1 MLSRRLIL
9 VFTLFV
15 LRAAAQPQIAAV
27 VNGADFS
34 TRLSPGVDAAIFG
47 SGLGPATGQKGDAQG
62 LTVTVNG
69 EAAPVAFSS
78 ATQVNFQIPFDIA
91 PGKANINVVYL
102 GHTSAPAPIQ
112 ILQYAPALLS
122 SNLAGTGVAYFLHT
136 NGGLG
141 SVSNPAHP
149 GEVVTL
155 SAVGL
160 GQTNPPSTAGANPT
174 TAAPTIAT
182 PSVTI
187 GGEPAIVLSSALDIN
202 AFCTG
207 CYEVTV
213 TVPGDLETGS
223 YPITIAVDS
232 FTGNT
237 LSLPVNITGLT
248 ITQTGFTFQ
257 AVEGGGVP
265 SPETFKIING
275 TTQPFNFTL
284 TVSTVSGGSGWLSA
298 APLSG
303 SEAAQQSD
311 LVTVSVNPGNLAP
324 GDYYGQIRVDAT
336 GVSDSPQ
343 FLSVVLNISGATA
356 NPGPVVEPTGLV
368 FVAAAGGVS
377 PSAQTVTITN
387 LANAT
392 HSFNAVG
399 SVIGT
404 QNWFTFTPTSGN
416 VAPNAPAT
424 VSVQANTSSLSAGVY
439 QGALTLTFPQDN
451 NTSRV
456 IDLLLVVTPTL
467 AAQSVP
473 ASLRRSA
480 TSSCT
485 PTKLLPVFALLGANF
500 SSAVAWPSPIDVDV
514 VDDCGVNMT
523 TGSVTVTFSN
533 GDAPLALVSAGD
545 GHWSATWVPRFPF
558 NSSLV
563 VTATATEPDLGL
575 SGTAQVTGS
584 AAANPLA
591 PSIFPNGVVNSGS
604 YSKTA
609 TPSPGELVAIFG
621 SSMADGLQSANGLP
635 LPHELQ
641 NATLSM
647 AGEVLP
653 LLFTTAGQI
662 NAQLPYDLPPGT
674 TQQLVLQHGNRLSV
688 PQPVSIGPAEPAIF
702 TVDQSG
708 TGQGHIYGYPSATQQ
723 ILADAANP
731 AKIGEV
737 IVIYCSGLG
746 PVTPA
751 VTAGAAVPADVL
763 HKTVNPVTLTIGGV
777 TANVKFAGVTPG
789 FTGLYQI
796 NSAVPEGVTQG
807 NAVPVVVTVGG
818 VSGPTVTLAVH

>member
-9 VFTLFV
+9 LFTLFAV
-15 LRAAAQPQIAAV
+15 RAAAQPQITTV
-27 VNGADFS
+27 VNQGDFS
-34 TRLSPGVDAAIFG
+34 TRLSPGVDASIFG
-47 SGLGPATGQKGDAQG
+47 LGLGPAAGQKGDAQG

-69 EAAPVAFSS
+69 EKAPVAFSS
-78 ATQVNFQIPFDIA
+78 ASQLNIQIPFDIA
-91 PGKANINVVYL
+91 LGPAQVNVSYL
-102 GHTSAPAPIQ
+102 GGNSGPAVVQ
-112 ILQYAPALLS
+112 ILQYAPALLAF
-122 SNLAGTGVAYFLHT
+122 NGAGTGVAFFLHT
-136 NGGLG
+136 NGGIG
-141 SVSNPAHP
+141 SASNPAHP
-149 GEVVTL
+149 GEVITL
-155 SAVGL
+155 GAVGL
-160 GQTNPPSTAGANPT
+160 GQTNPPSIAGTNTT
-174 TAAPTIAT
+174 TAASTTAT

-202 AFCTG
+202 AFCAG

-213 TVPGDLETGS
+213 SVPGDLETGS

-248 ITQTGFTFQ
+248 VTQTGFTFQ

-265 SPETFKIING
+265 SPENFKIING

-284 TVSTVSGGSGWLSA
+284 TASTVPAGLGWLTVT
-298 APLSG
+298 PPNG
-303 SEAAQQSD
+303 PDAAQQSAV
-311 LVTVSVNPGNLAP
+311 VTVSVNPGNLGP
-324 GDYYGQIRVDAT
+324 GDYYGQIRVDAA

-343 FLSVVLNISGATA
+343 FLSVVLNISGPTA

-368 FVAAAGGVS
+368 FVAAAGGAS

-392 HSFNAVG
+392 HTFSALG
-399 SVIGT
+399 SVVGT
-404 QNWFTFTPTSGN
+404 QNWFTFTPASGN
-416 VAPNAPAT
+416 VAPNTPAT
-424 VSVQANTSSLSAGVY
+424 VSVQPDTSNLSAGIY
-439 QGALTLTFPQDN
+439 QGTLVLNFPQDN

-456 IDLLLVVTPTL
+456 VDLLLVVTPTL

-500 SSAVAWPSPIDVDV
+500 TSAVAWPTPIDVDV

-533 GDAPLALVSAGD
+533 GDSPLALVSAGD
-545 GHWSATWVPRFPF
+545 GHWSGTWVPRFPLD
-558 NSSLV
+558 SSLV

-575 SGTAQVTGS
+575 TGTAQRSGS
-584 AAANPLA
+584 ASGNPLA

-621 SSMADGLQSANGLP
+621 SSMADGLQSASGLP
-635 LPHELQ
+635 LPQELQ

-653 LLFTTAGQI
+653 MLFTTTGQI

-708 TGQGHIYGYPSATQQ
+708 GGQGHIYGYPSATQQ

-737 IVIYCSGLG
+737 IVIYCTGLG
-746 PVTPA
+746 PVSPA
-751 VTAGAAVPADVL
+751 VTVGSAVPADVL
-763 HKTVNPVTLTIGGV
+763 HKIVNPVTLTIGGV
-777 TANVKFAGVTPG
+777 TANVAFAGVTPG

-796 NSAVPEGVTQG
+796 NSAIPQGVKPG

-818 VSGPTVTLAVH
+818 VAGPTVTLAVQ